1 MAREA
6 ETGEG
11 DAGPTSMSEQNPSS
25 PLSRPTTP
33 RISPTKK
40 TRATI
45 SVSQFKKMMSS
56 TRLERSDTVSINSHY
71 NDDGS
76 NLSAALPDDI
86 FLSSFRWLDELE
98 ICGKVS
104 LVCKT
109 WGQLSGSPLVWESL
123 FEKRFVTPEPEDN
136 DPIHSGDCRKVIDF
150 RQRYRRRLA
159 NPIPGD
165 GLEVAWH
172 GKFRLENQSTF
183 FGLSWWEATIVEV
196 SEELSE
202 DEEGILSGTYRRYK
216 VHYPGYV
223 SLGRPTELLPFF
235 YSPLDVKHL
244 LLVS

>member
-1 MAREA
+1 
-6 ETGEG
+6 
-11 DAGPTSMSEQNPSS
+11 
-25 PLSRPTTP
+25 
-33 RISPTKK
+33 
-40 TRATI
+40 
-45 SVSQFKKMMSS
+45 MSS

-216 VHYPGYV
+216 VHYPGWNARWDEWV
-223 SLGRPTELLPFF
+223 PPGRLRWPLPKHATRGLPLQPGMRPLEFDGGEWGPHPLPALGH
-235 YSPLDVKHL
+235 SP
-244 LLVS
+244 